1 MGNHSTDIFRELVS
15 EGLYKYALD
24 LTLHSKAHFPK
35 LHPCYKL
42 SYIKDESKGII
53 LWGKSTLKTTNPRIF
68 FTASKIIQRGI
79 NAVLSGYSPIP
90 HDRQTTQSLT
100 HSFGNPIQRALSRHS
115 SRKQNKTG
123 YLSSDNPT
131 QTVEF
136 RLRGPQTAAFVLAV
150 VSGRLESPQAAQA
163 PQSSL

>member
-1 MGNHSTDIFRELVS
+1 MHLLSLCTV
-15 EGLYKYALD
+15 
-24 LTLHSKAHFPK
+24 K
-35 LHPCYKL
+35 LISPSCTPAT
-42 SYIKDESKGII
+42 SYHI
-53 LWGKSTLKTTNPRIF
+53 LRMNLNGSFYGEKSTLKTTNPRIF

-136 RLRGPQTAAFVLAV
+136 HLRGPQTAAFVLAV
-150 VSGRLESPQAAQA
+150 VSGRLEFPQAAQA

>member
-1 MGNHSTDIFRELVS
+1 MGKIN
-15 EGLYKYALD
+15 
-24 LTLHSKAHFPK
+24 SKN
-35 LHPCYKL
+35 
-42 SYIKDESKGII
+42 
-53 LWGKSTLKTTNPRIF
+53 TNPHIF

-100 HSFGNPIQRALSRHS
+100 HSVGNPIQRALSRHS
-115 SRKQNKTG
+115 SCKQNKTKQNR

-131 QTVEF
+131 QTVGSH
-136 RLRGPQTAAFVLAV
+136 LRGLQTAAFVLAV